1 MNEHPDSE
9 SPAELPENS
18 DPSKQHDAAPAS
30 RENDA
35 DPEAT
40 FVGPFSRET
49 PGQEPDETFVGDI
62 PDVVEDNQNDVDSD
76 KTLVTDGF
84 LDNFASS
91 LASEHQDLDRTLP
104 IRV

>member
-30 RENDA
+30 RENDV

-76 KTLVTDGF
+76 KTLVTDGI

-91 LASEHQDLDRTLP
+91 LLSLIH
-104 IRV
+104 I